1 VLQQKGGS
9 GKTTLAINLA
19 AAAHL
24 DGDRALVVDMDSQA
38 SAFDWSAARR
48 DGSPLDGL
56 AVVRA
61 DRAIALPRFAEI
73 TRGYDYVFLDGPP
86 RLGDVTQSAAVA
98 ADIAVPSSVARSAA
112 SSWSTTGAFC
122 VGAVPCVRRIPVMTA
137 EMAGCDGRQL
147 LLQVSE
153 TFEALVHGLQEALAA
168 IGGCPAVWR
177 SDNLS
182 AATRQIP
189 GGGRELNRRFAAV
202 LDHYGASST
211 RIEPGESHQNGI
223 AEKAH
228 HRLKSSIAQA
238 LVVRGSHDFA
248 SIDAYMGFVGTIR
261 DKLNEGKPTALLAEE
276 RPRLRPLPSTRLPE
290 YSPYTAIVRQW
301 STIHF
306 AKKVYSVPS
315 RLIGCEVEVHQ
326 YPDVVQ
332 VWYRGKLTET
342 MPRLR
347 GEQYHRID
355 YRHVIWSLVR
365 KPGAFARY
373 RYREEL
379 FPSLVFRRV
388 YDALRDA
395 RGERAD
401 VEYVRILHL
410 AASTMQARVEEVIE
424 RLLVRGE
431 RPDFVAVKALAAPE
445 KHVVPQVHIPPPD
458 LGVYDRLL
466 AGGAS

>member
-1 VLQQKGGS
+1 
-9 GKTTLAINLA
+9 
-19 AAAHL
+19 
-24 DGDRALVVDMDSQA
+24 
-38 SAFDWSAARR
+38 
-48 DGSPLDGL
+48 
-56 AVVRA
+56 
-61 DRAIALPRFAEI
+61 
-73 TRGYDYVFLDGPP
+73 
-86 RLGDVTQSAAVA
+86 
-98 ADIAVPSSVARSAA
+98 
-112 SSWSTTGAFC
+112 
-122 VGAVPCVRRIPVMTA
+122 
-137 EMAGCDGRQL
+137 
-147 LLQVSE
+147 
-153 TFEALVHGLQEALAA
+153 VHGLQESLAA

-182 AATRQIP
+182 AATHQIP

-228 HRLKSSIAQA
+228 DRLKSSIAQA

-248 SIDAYMGFVGTIR
+248 SVDAYMGFVGTIR
-261 DKLNEGKPTALLAEE
+261 DKLNAGKPTTMLAEE
-276 RPRLRPLPSTRLPE
+276 RLRLRPLPSTRLPE

-315 RLIGCEVEVHQ
+315 RLIGCEVEVRQ

-379 FPSLVFRRV
+379 FPSLIFRRV

-410 AASTMQARVEEVIE
+410 AASTMQARVEEVIAG
-424 RLLVRGE
+424 LLVRGE
-431 RPDFVAVKALAAPE
+431 RPDFVTVKALAVPE
-445 KHVVPQVHIPPPD
+445 KHAVPQVHIPPPD

>member
-1 VLQQKGGS
+1 MQEWRALHGG
-9 GKTTLAINLA
+9 GKEVMFEQRHEAGREGAFDFTDATELAVTVA
-19 AAAHL
+19 GQAFAHL
-24 DGDRALVVDMDSQA
+24 LFEFVLSFSKWRWV
-38 SAFDWSAARR
+38 
-48 DGSPLDGL
+48 GL
-56 AVVRA
+56 A
-61 DRAIALPRFAEI
+61 F
-73 TRGYDYVFLDGPP
+73 
-86 RLGDVTQSAAVA
+86 
-98 ADIAVPSSVARSAA
+98 
-112 SSWSTTGAFC
+112 
-122 VGAVPCVRRIPVMTA
+122 
-137 EMAGCDGRQL
+137 
-147 LLQVSE
+147 SE

-182 AATRQIP
+182 ATTHQIP

-248 SIDAYMGFVGTIR
+248 SIDAYMGFVRTIR
-261 DKLNEGKPTALLAEE
+261 DKLNEGKPTALLDEE

-315 RLIGCEVEVHQ
+315 RLIGCEVEVRQ

-355 YRHVIWSLVR
+355 
-365 KPGAFARY
+365 
-373 RYREEL
+373 
-379 FPSLVFRRV
+379 
-388 YDALRDA
+388 
-395 RGERAD
+395 
-401 VEYVRILHL
+401 
-410 AASTMQARVEEVIE
+410 
-424 RLLVRGE
+424 
-431 RPDFVAVKALAAPE
+431 
-445 KHVVPQVHIPPPD
+445 
-458 LGVYDRLL
+458 
-466 AGGAS
+466 